1 MKNGAIIPRKKS
13 YSKTVEFSRYNLPS
27 NGTAQTEKI
36 KSYPETINKLK
47 WDL

>member
-27 NGTAQTEKI
+27 NGTAQT
-36 KSYPETINKLK
+36 SYLDTINKLR
-47 WDL
+47 